1 MSADQGHGGGPTW
14 LFSFIDLAFL
24 MLIAMTQLAEAAGEK
39 KPELG
44 EIQVPKISAE
54 STGALP
60 PAAGELWQLRV
71 YPRSEAEAAPFEVAG
86 SRAQRTGERIELEAL
101 RAKLA
106 SLAASGAARPL
117 LAPHGDSRS
126 EDLLAAVAALEL
138 SFPSQ
143 RRAVVE
149 PLLASR

>member
-1 MSADQGHGGGPTW
+1 MAADHGHGGGPTW

-24 MLIAMTQLAEAAGEK
+24 MLIAMTQLAEPPGDK
-39 KPELG
+39 PPELG
-44 EIQVPKISAE
+44 EIQVPKIAAE
-54 STGALP
+54 ATGELP

-71 YPRSEAEAAPFEVAG
+71 HPRSTPDAAPFEVVS
-86 SRAQRTGERIELEAL
+86 SRAKTPGEHVALDAL

-106 SLAASGAARPL
+106 KLAASGALRPL

-126 EDLLAAVAALEL
+126 EDLLAAVAALEA